1 MSLITVKVNNI
12 NVEVE
17 PGATVFAAAQKA
29 GFKIPTLCA
38 WVEIGHTPGA
48 CRVCLVEVEGQRNLI
63 ASCVYPV
70 TEGMIIH
77 TNTDRVRTARRMVVE
92 LLLADHPQECNYCI
106 RNGNCELQRV
116 AEQVGVKEVRFERTY
131 FPETGGIDS
140 SSPSVVRDNRKCIH
154 CHRCVTVCEQ
164 VQTVS
169 VLTPAWRG
177 SDVKVVPAFDMPL
190 IESNCIACGQCI
202 MACPVGA
209 LYEKDD
215 VDAVWKELLDPSK
228 HVVVQEAP
236 AIRAALGEEF
246 GLPPGSLVTGKM
258 IAALRKL
265 GFDKV
270 FDTNFT
276 ADLTIIEEGN
286 ELLKRVKEGGKLPMI
301 TSCSPGWIKFC
312 EHFYPDL
319 LDHLS
324 TCKSPQQMF
333 GALAKTYYAQT
344 AGIDPK
350 DIVVVSIMPCT
361 AKKFEAQRP
370 EMNSSGYR
378 DVDYVLTT
386 RELARMIK
394 EGGIDFLH
402 LADEAH
408 DAPMGEYT
416 GAGTIFGAT
425 GGVMEAALRTVYAVV
440 TGENLPN
447 LNIIPVRGLEG
458 VKEATLKVGPLGDVS
473 VAVAHGLGNARK
485 IMDLIREGKANYAF
499 IEVMCCPGGCIAGGG
514 EPIPTTNEIRTL
526 RSAALY
532 QDDGSVQKY
541 RQSHENPSITKIYDV
556 FLQEP
561 LGHKSHELLH
571 THYLARGTDAPHP
584 LSKKHPEHKSHELL
598 HGHVVTRGSDLAHPA
613 YERAE
618 KDPIHSGEKH

>member
-1 MSLITVKVNNI
+1 MSRVTLTIDDKK
-12 NVEVE
+12 VEVDA
-17 PGATVFAAAQKA
+17 GTTILQAASKI
-29 GFKIPTLCA
+29 GIKIPTLCA
-38 WVEIGHTPGA
+38 WTEIGHTPGA
-48 CRVCLVEVEGQRNLI
+48 CRVCMTEVQGQRSLI
-63 ASCVYPV
+63 ASCVFPV
-70 TEGMIIH
+70 SEGMVVK
-77 TNTDRVRTARRMVVE
+77 TNTRRVRLARKMVVE
-92 LLLADHPQECNYCI
+92 LLLSNHPAECNYCV
-106 RNGNCELQRV
+106 RSGGCELQKV
-116 AEQVGVKEVRFERTY
+116 AEAVGLKRLRFDIPE
-131 FPETGGIDS
+131 FPQEGMIDR
-140 SSPSVVRDNRKCIH
+140 SSPSIVRDSRKCIH
-154 CHRCVTVCEQ
+154 CHRCITVCES

-169 VLTPAWRG
+169 VLTPSFRG
-177 SDVKVVPAFDMPL
+177 SKVRVVPSFDLPL
-190 IESNCIACGQCI
+190 VETNCVACGQCI

-209 LYEKDD
+209 LYEKDE
-215 VDAVWKELLDPSK
+215 VDEVWKVLQDPAK
-228 HVVVQEAP
+228 HVIVQEAP

-246 GLPPGSLVTGKM
+246 GLPPGTLVTGKM

-276 ADLTIIEEGN
+276 ADLTIIEEGH

-350 DIVVVSIMPCT
+350 EIVSVSIMPCT
-361 AKKFEAQRP
+361 AKKFESARP
-370 EMNSSGYR
+370 EMNASGYR

-394 EGGIDFLH
+394 EAGIDFLN
-402 LADEAH
+402 LKEEDY

-416 GAGTIFGAT
+416 GAGTIFGTT

-440 TGENLPN
+440 TGENLPS
-447 LNIIPVRGLEG
+447 LDITPVRGLEG
-458 VKEATLKVGPLGDVS
+458 VKEATVKVGALGDVK

-485 IMDLIREGKANYAF
+485 VMDRIREGRADYAF
-499 IEVMCCPGGCIAGGG
+499 IEIMCCPGGCVGGGG
-514 EPIPTTNEIRTL
+514 EPIPTSNEIRML
-526 RSAALY
+526 RAAALY
-532 QDDGSVQKY
+532 QDDGQVQKK
-541 RQSHENPSITKIYDV
+541 RQSHENPSITKLYET
-556 FLQEP
+556 FLKEP

-571 THYLARGTDAPHP
+571 THYTKRGEDVPH
-584 LSKKHPEHKSHELL
+584 K
-598 HGHVVTRGSDLAHPA
+598 A
-613 YERAE
+613 
-618 KDPIHSGEKH
+618 